1 MVLAKMKQLSK
12 HHWNISISLGNQLP
26 MTLPWC
32 GNLPDLPQEN
42 KNFNF
47 MILFEY
53 LQSKEILTIWIN
65 TTFAALF
72 KVFV

>member
-1 MVLAKMKQLSK
+1 
-12 HHWNISISLGNQLP
+12 
-26 MTLPWC
+26 
-32 GNLPDLPQEN
+32 
-42 KNFNF
+42 

-72 KVFV
+72 KVIV